1 MTFQAQRKEQHTET
15 ASTEQV
21 AYTRAGACTVCVIEK
36 HPLAAEYLASILT
49 QDSSI
54 EVQFFDQFVNC
65 GAHSSSLVFCLDQAE
80 MVLPL
85 QDSLKILKSFYP
97 EARYILL
104 DSELGGDHLQL
115 LVNSEIHGVLRHDN
129 IKEYLLEAVRAVS
142 HGVPWAHPEFIHN
155 IVPRPE
161 CLSEFA
167 RSEALTKR
175 ECEILHLVRN
185 HFSNK
190 EISILLE
197 IEESTVKFH
206 LSNILAKRNVSR
218 REDLAAWR
226 IDGGWKTLLLARTGR
241 SSPALRSMLR

>member
-1 MTFQAQRKEQHTET
+1 MTFQVQRQGPLSEFS
-15 ASTEQV
+15 STGPV
-21 AYTRAGACTVCVIEK
+21 ANTCAKACTVCVIER
-36 HPLAAEYLASILT
+36 HPLAAEYLASILR

-65 GAHSSSLVFCLDQAE
+65 GVQSSSLVFCLDHAE

-85 QDSLKILKSFYP
+85 QDSLKLLKLFYP
-97 EARYILL
+97 DSRYILL
-104 DSELGGDHLQL
+104 DSELGSDHLRL
-115 LVNSEIHGVLRHDN
+115 LVNSEIHGILRHGN
-129 IKEYLLEAVRAVS
+129 TRECLLEAVRAVS
-142 HGVPWAHPEFIHN
+142 RGLPWVHPEFIHA
-155 IVPRPE
+155 ISPRPE
-161 CLSEFA
+161 SLSEVA
-167 RSEALTKR
+167 HLEALTKR

-241 SSPALRSMLR
+241 TSPALRSLLR

>member
-1 MTFQAQRKEQHTET
+1 MTFQAQRKEQHTEA

-21 AYTRAGACTVCVIEK
+21 AFTGAVACTVCVIEK
-36 HPLAAEYLASILT
+36 HPLAAEYLASILR

-54 EVQFFDQFVNC
+54 VVQFFDQFVNC
-65 GAHSSSLVFCLDQAE
+65 LTHSSLLLFCLDQAE

-85 QDSLKILKSFYP
+85 HDSLKLLKSFYP

-104 DSELGGDHLQL
+104 DSELGSDHLRL
-115 LVNSEIHGVLRHDN
+115 LVNSEIHGILRHGN
-129 IKEYLLEAVRAVS
+129 VKECLLEAVRAVS
-142 HGVPWAHPEFIHN
+142 HGVPWIHPEFIHT
-155 IVPRPE
+155 ISPRQE
-161 CLSEFA
+161 CLPELA
-167 RSEALTKR
+167 RSEALTRR

-241 SSPALRSMLR
+241 TSPALRSILR